1 MIIGVIVF
9 SILFVLFVALGT
21 LLLCDKGYFLISGY
35 RTLSNEEKTQFVE
48 KNNLKKTFL
57 FYAMYCYAVALVTLV
72 ALIGACCNNMVTVFV
87 SYLLFGAGTV
97 AALIVLN
104 ATTTFKIVPLHQEN
118 VVLSNKKIEVE
129 GKDEVESAPVV
140 VEEVKVEEQPVVEE
154 KPAPAKKP
162 TTAKKSTSTKLR
174 TGTKPATTK
183 TTTKK
188 ATATKT
194 ATKENT
200 EE

>member
-35 RTLSNEEKTQFVE
+35 RSLTEEEKTQFVE
-48 KNNLKKTFL
+48 KNNLKKSFL
-57 FYAMYCYAVALVTLV
+57 FYAMYCFAVALVTLV
-72 ALIGACCNNMVTVFV
+72 ALIGACCNNVVTVFV

-129 GKDEVESAPVV
+129 GKEEVESAPVV
-140 VEEVKVEEQPVVEE
+140 VEETKVEEQPVEE
-154 KPAPAKKP
+154 KPATAKK
-162 TTAKKSTSTKLR
+162 TTAKKSTSAKLR
-174 TGTKPATTK
+174 TGTTK

-188 ATATKT
+188 TTTKT
-194 ATKENT
+194 KAENKGNT

>member
-35 RTLSNEEKTQFVE
+35 RSLTEEEKTQFVE
-48 KNNLKKTFL
+48 KNNLKKSFL
-57 FYAMYCYAVALVTLV
+57 FYAMYCFAVALVTLV
-72 ALIGACCNNMVTVFV
+72 ALIGACCNNVVTVFV

-129 GKDEVESAPVV
+129 GKEEVESAPVV
-140 VEEVKVEEQPVVEE
+140 VEETKVEEQQLEE
-154 KPAPAKKP
+154 KPATVKK
-162 TTAKKSTSTKLR
+162 TTAKKSTSAKLR
-174 TGTKPATTK
+174 TGTTK

-188 ATATKT
+188 TATKT
-194 ATKENT
+194 KAENKENT

>member
-1 MIIGVIVF
+1 MIRGVIVF

-35 RTLSNEEKTQFVE
+35 RSLKEEEKAQFVE
-48 KNNLKKTFL
+48 KNNLKKSFL
-57 FYAMYCYAVALVTLV
+57 FYAVYCFAVAAVTLM
-72 ALIGACCNNMVTVFV
+72 ALIGTCFESMATVFI

-129 GKDEVESAPVV
+129 GKEEVEEAPVV
-140 VEEVKVEEQPVVEE
+140 VEEVKVEEEAKVEE
-154 KPAPAKKP
+154 TPKTTKKA
-162 TTAKKSTSTKLR
+162 TTTKKSTSAKLR
-174 TGTKPATTK
+174 TGT
-183 TTTKK
+183 TTKK
-188 ATATKT
+188 TTKKVEPE
-194 ATKENT
+194 TKENT

>member
-35 RTLSNEEKTQFVE
+35 RSLTEEEKTQFVE
-48 KNNLKKTFL
+48 KNNLKKSFL
-57 FYAMYCYAVALVTLV
+57 FYAMYCFAVALVTLV
-72 ALIGACCNNMVTVFV
+72 ALIGACCNNVVTVFV

-129 GKDEVESAPVV
+129 GKEEVESAPVV
-140 VEEVKVEEQPVVEE
+140 VEETKVEEQPAEE
-154 KPAPAKKP
+154 KPATVKK
-162 TTAKKSTSTKLR
+162 TTAKKSTSAKLR
-174 TGTKPATTK
+174 TGTTK

-188 ATATKT
+188 TTTKT
-194 ATKENT
+194 KAENKENT

>member
-35 RTLSNEEKTQFVE
+35 RSLTEEEKTQFVE
-48 KNNLKKTFL
+48 KNNLKKSFL
-57 FYAMYCYAVALVTLV
+57 FYAMYCFAVALVTLV

-104 ATTTFKIVPLHQEN
+104 ATTTFKIVPLNQEH

-129 GKDEVESAPVV
+129 GKEEVESAPVV
-140 VEEVKVEEQPVVEE
+140 VEETKVEEQPAEE
-154 KPAPAKKP
+154 KPVTVKK
-162 TTAKKSTSTKLR
+162 TTAKKSTSAKLR
-174 TGTKPATTK
+174 TGTTK

-188 ATATKT
+188 TTTKT
-194 ATKENT
+194 KAENKENT

>member
-48 KNNLKKTFL
+48 KNNLKKSFL
-57 FYAMYCYAVALVTLV
+57 FYAGYCYAVAIVTLI
-72 ALIGACCNNMVTVFV
+72 ALIGACCNSMVTVFV

-97 AALIVLN
+97 ASLIVLN
-104 ATTTFKIVPLHQEN
+104 ATTAFKIVPLHQEN

-129 GKDEVESAPVV
+129 GKEEIESTPVV

-154 KPAPAKKP
+154 NPAPVKK
-162 TTAKKSTSTKLR
+162 TTTKKSTSAKLR
-174 TGTKPATTK
+174 TGTKSTTAKK
-183 TTTKK
+183 TTTKS
-188 ATATKT
+188 KT
-194 ATKENT
+194 ETKENT

>member
-35 RTLSNEEKTQFVE
+35 RSLTDEEKAQFVE
-48 KNNLKKTFL
+48 KNNLKKSFL
-57 FYAMYCYAVALVTLV
+57 FYAVYCLAVAAVTLV
-72 ALIGACCNNMVTVFV
+72 ALIGACCNNMTTVFV

-97 AALIVLN
+97 ASLIVLN
-104 ATTTFKIVPLHQEN
+104 ATTTFKIVPINQQN

-129 GKDEVESAPVV
+129 GKEEVEDAPVV
-140 VEEVKVEEQPVVEE
+140 VEEVKEEVKPVEEE
-154 KPAPAKKP
+154 PAPAKK
-162 TTAKKSTSTKLR
+162 TTAKKATSAKLR
-174 TGTKPATTK
+174 TGTKTTTTKK
-183 TTTKK
+183 TTTKAK
-188 ATATKT
+188 A
-194 ATKENT
+194 ENNETT